1 MNIYLHPSGV
11 KKELKNAYIG
21 EYKGFVPW
29 VNTLAYY
36 PLETDTKDYSWNNRN
51 LTNSWITFDGGV
63 WVFNGNAIWYYTN
76 NSLWNNLNN
85 FTYSVYVNPS
95 SITSWT
101 FGGNVNINRVIS
113 IIQYGTIPTY
123 DKTLSLCNSS
133 QAQWYNYYNW
143 LKEVYTTWIS
153 INTWCYLTY
162 TWDGNTIKIY
172 KNWVLWQ
179 SLACW
184 WSYTWYT
191 QATLCVWNN
200 TNTQQIQKY
209 YGKISN
215 VIIENKARTAQEVQD
230 YYNQTK
236 SNYWL

>member
-1 MNIYLHPSGV
+1 MPIINLVYEAPREW
-11 KKELKNAYIG
+11 K
-21 EYKGFVPW
+21 PW
-29 VNTLAYY
+29 ENTVAYY
-36 PLETDTKDYSWNNRN
+36 PLEKDTNDYSWNNRN

-95 SITSWT
+95 SIASWT
-101 FGGNVNINRVIS
+101 YNTTEYNANRIIS
-113 IIQYGTIPTY
+113 IIQNGDIKTY
-123 DKTLSLCNSS
+123 DKTLSLSNSS
-133 QAQWYNYYNW
+133 RAQWYNYYNW
-143 LKEVYTTWIS
+143 LYLVYASWIS
-153 INTWCYLTY
+153 INTWYYLTY
-162 TWDGNTIKIY
+162 TFNGNMMKIY
-172 KNWVLWQ
+172 KNWILEQ

-200 TNTQQIQKY
+200 TDYNQIKKY

-215 VIIENKARTAQEVQD
+215 VIIEDKARTAQEVLN